1 MPDDKDFLSQF
12 SNDGKPASFQEEERI
27 PVQKERKPVNVKLIA
42 ILAAVLVVLGVLAY
56 FLFFAPKIVM
66 PDFVGKTKGDVAA
79 WAKQQGVETSGIVFE
94 EQYDFDNDNGIIT
107 SQSVKEGKKV
117 KNNVKINFVMSLGPD
132 PEESISVPNL
142 NSMEKDDIQEWVT
155 KNKLAKTKVVTAYN
169 ESVPENRVIDYTF
182 SGCEEDTFTRGCT
195 LKINVSKGPAPAGKV
210 TVEDFV
216 KKPYENAEAWAKS
229 HKINLE
235 KVEQY
240 NDKVDMGYVISQSV
254 DSGKIIS
261 EGDTITVI
269 VSKGEAVFMP
279 NMVGWT
285 KKQVDAWMRKNP
297 TAFIDTEK
305 GLYSTEAKDVV
316 LSQSLAAGSLID
328 PANLIELTL
337 SLGNIVEIPDNFIG
351 SEYHDRGGLHDW
363 KDKQNELGADI
374 TVNRIYDFSDDVE
387 VDKIIRYDN
396 KVYVGGTM
404 NCWISKGRNILLE
417 DPKDP
422 TKDPCR
428 EDGVTL
434 LTWDDFYHCKLTE
447 EEARRLVDWA
457 KITYEVRYDYAEGKA
472 NGEMIS
478 VRRWDDKPIKAG
490 TYLPE
495 SITVYI
501 TICDD
506 SYKQ

>member
-1 MPDDKDFLSQF
+1 
-12 SNDGKPASFQEEERI
+12 
-27 PVQKERKPVNVKLIA
+27 
-42 ILAAVLVVLGVLAY
+42 
-56 FLFFAPKIVM
+56 
-66 PDFVGKTKGDVAA
+66 
-79 WAKQQGVETSGIVFE
+79 
-94 EQYDFDNDNGIIT
+94 
-107 SQSVKEGKKV
+107 
-117 KNNVKINFVMSLGPD
+117 
-132 PEESISVPNL
+132 
-142 NSMEKDDIQEWVT
+142 MEKDDIQEWIS
-155 KNKLAKTKVVTAYN
+155 KNKLSKTKVVTAYN
-169 ESVPENRVIDYTF
+169 ESVSENKVIDYTF

-285 KKQVDAWMRKNP
+285 KKQVDAWARKNP
-297 TAFIDTEK
+297 SAYIDTEEN
-305 GLYSTEAKDVV
+305 GIYSTEAKDVV
-316 LSQSLAAGSLID
+316 LAQSLAAGSLID
-328 PANLIELTL
+328 PANLIELTM
-337 SLGNIVEIPDNFIG
+337 SLGNVVEVPDGFVG
-351 SEYHDRGGLHDW
+351 SEYHARHGLHDW
-363 KDKQNELGADI
+363 KDEQNEKGAGI
-374 TVNRIYDFSDDVE
+374 TVNRIYEFSDDVP
-387 VDKIIRYDN
+387 VDAIIRYDN

-404 NCWISKGRNILLE
+404 SCWISKGRNILLE
-417 DPKDP
+417 DPKDLY
-422 TKDPCR
+422 R
-428 EDGVTL
+428 EDETTP
-434 LTWDDFYHCKLTE
+434 LTWADFYHCNLTE

-457 KITYEVRYDYAEGKA
+457 KITYEISYDYAEGKA

-478 VRRWDDKPIKAG
+478 VRRWDDKPIQAG

-495 SITVYI
+495 SIPVYI
-501 TICDD
+501 VICDD
-506 SYKQ
+506 SYKE